1 MEVIHAFGD
10 ADAVR
15 ILRAICQAA
24 APNATFRVIEQMIP
38 ANAQPHWAKTLGIH
52 MLALLGGGQRSRQH
66 YAALLE
72 RAGFAFQR
80 EIGTRAGVA
89 ILESL
94 YVCFS

>member
-1 MEVIHAFGD
+1 VIHAFDD

-15 ILRAICQAA
+15 ILRAIRQAP
-24 APNATFRVIEQMIP
+24 APNATLLVIEQMIP
-38 ANAQPHWAKTLGIH
+38 DNAQPRWAKTLDIP
-52 MLALLGGGQRSRQH
+52 MLALLDGRQRSRQH

-80 EIGTRAGVA
+80 EISARAGVA

-94 YVCFS
+94 YV